1 LEDDGAFAFDGGAAF
16 DPRVFDEAT
25 AFDRAEALPFFAGFA
40 ARDDLRGVFRDFD
53 FDLLVTIWLSGCVS
67 DSIKRCHRHD
77 PADNLAGWGRR
88 RKNDR

>member
-1 LEDDGAFAFDGGAAF
+1 LEEDGAVAFGDAAF

-53 FDLLVTIWLSGCVS
+53 FVCW
-67 DSIKRCHRHD
+67 
-77 PADNLAGWGRR
+77 
-88 RKNDR
+88 